1 MIRTFRHKGLQVFFE
16 SGRKAGIQPHHAP
29 RLARQL
35 ARLEVAK
42 NADDM
47 NVPGWGLHPLTGKLA
62 GHYAVTVNGNWRLIF
77 AFAGEDATLVDYMDY
92 H

>member
-1 MIRTFRHKGLQVFFE
+1 
-16 SGRKAGIQPHHAP
+16 
-29 RLARQL
+29 
-35 ARLEVAK
+35 
-42 NADDM
+42 M

-77 AFAGEDATLVDYMDY
+77 AFEGENATLVDYRDY